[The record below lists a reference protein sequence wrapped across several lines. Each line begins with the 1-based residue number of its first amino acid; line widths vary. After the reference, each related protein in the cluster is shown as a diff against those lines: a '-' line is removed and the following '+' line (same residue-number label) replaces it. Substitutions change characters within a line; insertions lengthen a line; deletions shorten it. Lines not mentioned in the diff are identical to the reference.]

1 MDEISDIAETAP
13 PSTARLSA
21 EAITL
26 AALLAEFE
34 AKPLDISDDF
44 PRNPA
49 INHSELDAIERY
61 MGDILDEVLGHHAA
75 ESSETSKR
83 TIKE

>member
-1 MDEISDIAETAP
+1 MDEISDIAETAL
-13 PSTARLSA
+13 PSTGPLSA

-34 AKPLDISDDF
+34 AKPLDISDDL

-49 INHSELDAIERY
+49 ISDPELDAIERF
-61 MGDILDEVLGHHAA
+61 MGDILDEVLDCGSGAM
-75 ESSETSKR
+75 KR
-83 TIKE
+83 ATKE